1 MDGLVV
7 RMAQE
12 PVRAIF
18 GSEGGQNAGGGV
30 STGMAALVL
39 AAAGRDGAMM
49 HARKGAQGL
58 CRSLFPGVLGHEK
71 QGAASQSRDHG
82 ATRQAG
88 DAGSQEGD
96 LVGIG
101 SHKPVSVTMIGG
113 GGSGSTDSTL
123 EGPVLLKMRD
133 HAPPSFWEPER

>member
-1 MDGLVV
+1 MDGLVI
-7 RMAQE
+7 RLAQA
-12 PVRAIF
+12 PVRTIF
-18 GSEGGQNAGGGV
+18 GSEGGGNTGGGV
-30 STGMAALVL
+30 STGVAALFL
-39 AAAGRDGAMM
+39 AAAGRDGAVR

-58 CRSLFPGVLGHEK
+58 CRSLFPGFLGHEK
-71 QGAASQSRDHG
+71 QGAASRSRDHG

-101 SHKPVSVTMIGG
+101 SHKPLSVTMIG

>member
-7 RMAQE
+7 RWAKE

-49 HARKGAQGL
+49 HARKGAKGL
-58 CRSLFPGVLGHEK
+58 CRSLYPGVLGHEK
-71 QGAASQSRDHG
+71 QGAASRSQDHG

-101 SHKPVSVTMIGG
+101 SHKPLSVTMIG